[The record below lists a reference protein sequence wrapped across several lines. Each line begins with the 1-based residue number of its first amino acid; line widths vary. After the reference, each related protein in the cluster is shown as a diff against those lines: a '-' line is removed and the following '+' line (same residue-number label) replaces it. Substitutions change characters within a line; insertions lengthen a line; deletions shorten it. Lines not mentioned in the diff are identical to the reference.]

1 MSYIKPLIA
10 SLVVT
15 PMLSLTSCGGD
26 SNAVRSGKKVLGE
39 LMENK
44 PMREY
49 EKIMAG
55 FEGYDSYMKESKVQ
69 SAVDSV
75 AYKDV
80 FNKTPLAKDTNAKAE
95 FKAIAKQTRPD
106 LSPGTSSGF
115 DEVSSALDEKIKDLN
130 ISKKAYEANEKEY
143 SSMKTTRQSWPGT
156 STSIDYDKIIAT
168 KQFKADSVAYRKF
181 FKKHDLL
188 KDFAEE
194 LTKVAK
200 KVKP

>member
-15 PMLSLTSCGGD
+15 PMLSLTSCSGD

-49 EKIMAG
+49 EKVMAE
-55 FEGYDSYMKESKVQ
+55 FDGYDSYMKESKVQ
-69 SAVDSV
+69 STVDSV
-75 AYKDV
+75 AYGDV
-80 FNKTPLAKDTNAKAE
+80 FNKTALAKDVKAKEE

-115 DEVSSALDEKIKDLN
+115 DEVSNALDEKIKNMN
-130 ISKKAYEANEKEY
+130 ISKKAYDANEKEY
-143 SSMKTTRQSWPGT
+143 SSMKTTHSSWPGT
-156 STSIDYDKIIAT
+156 STSIYYDKIIAT
-168 KQFKADSVAYRKF
+168 KQFKTDSVAYRRF
-181 FKKHDLL
+181 FEKHDLI